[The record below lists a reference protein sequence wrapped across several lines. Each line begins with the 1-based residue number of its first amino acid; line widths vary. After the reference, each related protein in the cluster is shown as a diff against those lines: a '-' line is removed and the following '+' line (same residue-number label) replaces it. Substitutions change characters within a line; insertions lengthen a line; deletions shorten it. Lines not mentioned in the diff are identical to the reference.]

1 MVENIIKSAS
11 SEVQI
16 LNQINISICLKDL
29 DTIAST
35 ADNRGKVLITAEKLI
50 TEVQDIWRPRAIIRW
65 LKVER
70 FTPSGFF
77 LSPFDNG
84 EGKYLQL
91 GSASMFM
98 TNAVRGLVGVYSA
111 GEELEKLAAEAS
123 RQKRY
128 ADAFL
133 FDLIGLAVLKKTR
146 QQIDKI
152 VEEEA
157 RKHDWGVGPLLS
169 PGSVHGWELAD
180 QANLCSLVPL
190 NRIDVELKSSAI
202 FRPFKTVS
210 FLIGIGPQ
218 YEAKTVGST
227 CDVCSKSHNCQ
238 MRRSEANPIPHT

>member
-16 LNQINISICLKDL
+16 LNQIDISICLKDL
-29 DTIAST
+29 DIIAST
-35 ADNRGKVLITAEKLI
+35 ADNRGKVLVRADKLI
-50 TEVQDIWRPRAIIRW
+50 NEVQDIWRPRAIIRW

-70 FTPSGFF
+70 VTPTGFF

-91 GSASMFM
+91 GVTSMFLA
-98 TNAVRGLVGVYSA
+98 NAVRGLIGVYSA
-111 GEELEKLAAEAS
+111 GDELEKLAVEAS
-123 RQKRY
+123 RQKKY

-133 FDLIGLAVLKKTR
+133 YDLIGLAVLKKTR

-152 VEEEA
+152 VEEED

-169 PGSVHGWELAD
+169 PGSVDGWELAD
-180 QANLCSLVPL
+180 QANFCSLVPL
-190 NRIDVELKSSAI
+190 NRIDVELKRSAI
-202 FRPFKTVS
+202 FRPVKTVS

-218 YEAKTVGST
+218 YEAKNVGST
-227 CDVCSKSHNCQ
+227 CDVCSKSHSCQ
-238 MRRSEANPIPHT
+238 MRRSQANRKPHI